1 MRIRV
6 VTIAGTAAM
15 AALLASG
22 AATAQMQST
31 PTSPPRPDCST
42 FAPNTEAYRD
52 CLAGQVPGGP
62 GRRGT
67 SPDTLQRSPSDPSG
81 RMMPGTTPT
90 SPPVSPGDPTG
101 QQGTAPTSPGVVPP
115 GAPSGETGR

>member
-1 MRIRV
+1 MRARL
-6 VTIAGTAAM
+6 VTIASAAGL

-22 AATAQMQST
+22 AAVAQMQS
-31 PTSPPRPDCST
+31 PTTPPRPDCST

-52 CLAGQVPGGP
+52 CLAGQVPGAP

-81 RMMPGTTPT
+81 RVVPGTTPT

-101 QQGTAPTSPGVVPP
+101 QQGTAPTSPGMVPP